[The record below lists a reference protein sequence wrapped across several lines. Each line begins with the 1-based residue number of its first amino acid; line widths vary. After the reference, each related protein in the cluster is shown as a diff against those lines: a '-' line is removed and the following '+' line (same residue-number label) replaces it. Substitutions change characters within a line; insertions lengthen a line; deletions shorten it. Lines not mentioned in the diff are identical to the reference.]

1 METYRSGHNGADSKS
16 VREQSPAS
24 SNLAVSAITDTP
36 FDTIVSRG
44 VSLFNREKRSDYKG
58 FVVTALHF
66 MVSVAKIKWF
76 LQGRIIPGHKILWK
90 YIVKQPNFV
99 KQPIA
104 EKLPRVESTPS
115 CVIML

>member
-1 METYRSGHNGADSKS
+1 MLSDG
-16 VREQSPAS
+16 S
-24 SNLAVSAITDTP
+24 SILPISTITDTP

-76 LQGRIIPGHKILWK
+76 LQGRIISDHKILWK

-104 EKLPRVESTPS
+104 EKIASGKQRFCRPGFYICTVIS
-115 CVIML
+115 CPVLK